1 MDTEP
6 TSKNVMRRIRS
17 FVKREGR
24 MTSAQQRALKE
35 LWPRYGVEPANQPID
50 FHELFQRDCPVV
62 LEIGFGNGE
71 SLATMAQHNPDR
83 CYLGVE
89 VHRPGVGSLLLNIE
103 RLGLANLRLSMAD
116 SVELLQ
122 TQIPDASLSAVQIF
136 FPDPWPKA
144 RHHKRRLVQPDFVQL
159 LRRKLRP
166 GGTLHL
172 ATDWPDYAEHMLQ
185 VMEAADGFTNTAG
198 PGKWLPRPAWRPET
212 KFERRGLKLGHPVH
226 DLLYSRR

>member
-1 MDTEP
+1 MDIDP
-6 TSKNVMRRIRS
+6 ASNKVMRRIRS

-24 MTSAQQRALKE
+24 MTSAQRQAIEE
-35 LWPRYGVEPANQPID
+35 LWPRYGVEAGMPLD
-50 FHELFQRDCPVV
+50 FRELFQRECPVV

-71 SLATMAQHNPDR
+71 SLAAMALQNPDR

-103 RLGLANLRLSMAD
+103 RLGLTNLRVSMTD

-122 TQIPDASLSAVQIF
+122 TQIPDESLSAVQVF

-144 RHHKRRLVQPDFVQL
+144 RHHKRRLIQADFVQL
-159 LRRKLRP
+159 LRAKLKP

-172 ATDWPDYAEHMLQ
+172 ATDWIDYAEHMLL
-185 VMEAADGFTNTAG
+185 VMEAADGFSNVAG
-198 PGKWLPRPAWRPET
+198 PGKFLPRPDWRPET
-212 KFERRGLKLGHPVH
+212 KFERRGIGLGHPVS
-226 DLLYSRR
+226 DLLYKRR

>member
-6 TSKNVMRRIRS
+6 GSQKVLRRIRS

-24 MTSAQQRALKE
+24 MTSAQLRAIEE
-35 LWPRYGVEPANQPID
+35 LWPRYGVEPGQPINFRD
-50 FHELFQRDCPVV
+50 LFQRDCPVV

-71 SLATMAQHNPDR
+71 SLAAMAEQNPDR

-103 RLGLANLRLSMAD
+103 RLGLTNLRVSMTD

-122 TQIPDASLSAVQIF
+122 NQIPDESLSAVQVF

-144 RHHKRRLVQPDFVQL
+144 RHHKRRLIQPDFVQL
-159 LRRKLRP
+159 LRRKLKP

-172 ATDWPDYAEHMLQ
+172 ATDWADYAEHMIL
-185 VMEAADGFTNTAG
+185 VMEAADGFRNAAG
-198 PGKWLPRPAWRPET
+198 QGQFLPRPDWRPET
-212 KFERRGLKLGHPVH
+212 KFERRGIRLGHPVS
-226 DLLYSRR
+226 DLLYTRR

>member
-1 MDTEP
+1 
-6 TSKNVMRRIRS
+6 
-17 FVKREGR
+17 
-24 MTSAQQRALKE
+24 MTSAQQRAIDE
-35 LWPRYGVEPANQPID
+35 LWTRFGITPDHVID

-71 SLATMAQHNPDR
+71 SLATMAAQNPEH

-103 RLGLANLRLSMAD
+103 RLALTNLRLCMLD

-122 TQIPDASLSAVQIF
+122 NWIADASLNGIQIF

-144 RHHKRRLVQPDFVQL
+144 RHHKRRLIQPDFVQL
-159 LRRKLRP
+159 LRRKLEP
-166 GGTLHL
+166 GGRIHL
-172 ATDWPDYAEHMLQ
+172 ATDWPDYAEQMLQ
-185 VMEAADGFTNTAG
+185 VMEAAEGFSNAAG
-198 PGKWLPRPAWRPET
+198 AGNWLARPDWRPET

-226 DLLYSRR
+226 DLLYTRH

>member
-1 MDTEP
+1 MDTA
-6 TSKNVMRRIRS
+6 TGSKNVMRRIRS

-24 MTSAQQRALKE
+24 MTSAQQRALDE
-35 LWPRYGVEPANQPID
+35 LWPRYGVGVGRKID
-50 FHELFQRDCPVV
+50 FHGLFQRDCPVV

-71 SLATMAQHNPDR
+71 SLAIMAQQNPDR

-103 RLGLANLRLSMAD
+103 RLRLSNLRLSMTD

-122 TQIPDASLSAVQIF
+122 TQIPDASLAAVQIF

-159 LRRKLRP
+159 LHRKLQP

-172 ATDWPDYAEHMLQ
+172 ATDWPDYAEQMLL
-185 VMEAADGFTNTAG
+185 VMEAADGFTNVAG

-212 KFERRGLKLGHPVH
+212 KFERRGIKLGHPVH
-226 DLLYSRR
+226 DLMYSRR

>member
-1 MDTEP
+1 
-6 TSKNVMRRIRS
+6 MRRIRS

-24 MTSAQQRALKE
+24 MTSAQRRAIEE
-35 LWPRYGVEPANQPID
+35 LWPRYGVEPGQPIH
-50 FHELFQRDCPVV
+50 FGELFRRDCPVV

-71 SLATMAQHNPDR
+71 SLATMAQQNPDR
-83 CYLGVE
+83 CYIGVE

-103 RLGLANLRLSMAD
+103 RLGLTNLRLSMTD
-116 SVELLQ
+116 SVEFLQ

-159 LRRKLRP
+159 LQRKIRS

-172 ATDWPDYAEHMLQ
+172 ATDWPDYAEHMML
-185 VMEAADGFTNTAG
+185 VMEAADGFSNVVG

-212 KFERRGLKLGHPVH
+212 RFERRGVKLGHPVH
-226 DLLYSRR
+226 DLMYSRH

>member
-1 MDTEP
+1 
-6 TSKNVMRRIRS
+6 MRRIRS

-24 MTSAQQRALKE
+24 MTSAQQRALEE
-35 LWPRYGVEPANQPID
+35 LWPRYGVESIQLID
-50 FHELFQRDCPVV
+50 FPELFGRDCPVV

-71 SLATMAQHNPDR
+71 SLASMAQQNPDR

-103 RLGLANLRLSMAD
+103 RLGLTNLRLSMAD

-122 TQIPDASLSAVQIF
+122 MQIADKSLAAVQIY

-144 RHHKRRLVQPDFVQL
+144 RHHKRRLIQADFVQL
-159 LRRKLRP
+159 LRRKLKP
-166 GGTLHL
+166 GGTVHL
-172 ATDWPDYAEHMLQ
+172 ATDWPDYAEHMLL
-185 VMEAADGFTNTAG
+185 VMEAAEGFTNVAG

-212 KFERRGLKLGHPVH
+212 RFERRGLKLGHPVH
-226 DLLYSRR
+226 DLMYTCR

>member
-6 TSKNVMRRIRS
+6 GSQKVLRRIRS

-24 MTSAQQRALKE
+24 MTSAQHRAIEE
-35 LWPRYGVEPANQPID
+35 LWPRYGVEPGQPIHFRD
-50 FHELFQRDCPVV
+50 LFQRDCPAV

-71 SLATMAQHNPDR
+71 SLAAMAEQNPDR

-103 RLGLANLRLSMAD
+103 RLGLTNLRVSMTD

-122 TQIPDASLSAVQIF
+122 AQVPDASLSGVQIF
-136 FPDPWPKA
+136 FPDPWPKV
-144 RHHKRRLVQPDFVQL
+144 RHHKRRLIQPEFVQL
-159 LRRKLRP
+159 LRRKLKP

-172 ATDWPDYAEHMLQ
+172 ATDWADYAEHMLL
-185 VMEAADGFTNTAG
+185 VMEAADGFSNAAG
-198 PGKWLPRPAWRPET
+198 PGQFLPRPDWRPET
-212 KFERRGLKLGHPVH
+212 KFERRGVRLGHPVR
-226 DLLYSRR
+226 DLLYTCR

>member
-1 MDTEP
+1 MSESLP
-6 TSKNVMRRIRS
+6 VMRRIRS

-24 MTSAQQRALKE
+24 MTSAQQRALEE
-35 LWPRYGVEPANQPID
+35 LWPRYGVDPGQPLD
-50 FHELFQRDCPVV
+50 FRELFQRDCPVV

-71 SLATMAQHNPDR
+71 SLAGMAAENPDR

-103 RLGLANLRLSMAD
+103 RLGLTNLRLSMTD

-122 TQIPDASLSAVQIF
+122 TQIPDKSLAAVQVY

-144 RHHKRRLVQPDFVQL
+144 RHHKRRLIQSNFVQL
-159 LRRKLRP
+159 LRQKLKP

-172 ATDWPDYAEHMLQ
+172 ATDWPDYAEHMLS
-185 VMEAADGFTNTAG
+185 VMEDADGFTNVAG

-212 KFERRGLKLGHPVH
+212 KFERRGLRLGHPVH
-226 DLLYSRR
+226 DLMYTCR

>member
-1 MDTEP
+1 MDIDP
-6 TSKNVMRRIRS
+6 ASNKVMRRIRS

-24 MTSAQQRALKE
+24 MTSAQHRAIEE
-35 LWPRYGVEPANQPID
+35 LWPRYGVGPGQPINFRD
-50 FHELFQRDCPVV
+50 LFQRDCPVV

-71 SLATMAQHNPDR
+71 SLAAMAEQNPDR

-103 RLGLANLRLSMAD
+103 RLGLTNIRVSMTD
-116 SVELLQ
+116 SIELLQ
-122 TQIPDASLSAVQIF
+122 TQVPDESLSAVQIF

-159 LRRKLRP
+159 VRRKLKP

-172 ATDWPDYAEHMLQ
+172 ATDWPDYAEHMLL
-185 VMEAADGFTNTAG
+185 VMEAADGFSNAAG
-198 PGKWLPRPAWRPET
+198 PGQFLPRPDWRPET
-212 KFERRGLKLGHPVH
+212 KFERRGIRLGHPVS
-226 DLLYSRR
+226 DLLYTCR